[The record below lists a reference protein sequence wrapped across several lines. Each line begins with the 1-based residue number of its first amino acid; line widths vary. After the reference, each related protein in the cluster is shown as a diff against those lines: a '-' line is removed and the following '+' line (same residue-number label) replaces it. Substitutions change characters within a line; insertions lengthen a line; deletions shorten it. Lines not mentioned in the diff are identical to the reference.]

1 MVKRGPDDLQSFV
14 GPASTATQELKQWAV
29 VTGARLLRQL
39 LALFIAQAFEE
50 VLQLLLVHSYIQLI
64 GQALLERLDELQRLT
79 NHVLHEPDDLVP
91 AAPHL
96 LKVRD
101 FIQRIFSQR

>member
-1 MVKRGPDDLQSFV
+1 MQLGSNDLQGFV
-14 GPASTATQELKQWAV
+14 GSASTATQELKQRAV
-29 VTGARLLRQL
+29 VTDVRLLGQL
-39 LALFIAQAFEE
+39 LALLIAQAIEE

-64 GQALLERLDELQRLT
+64 GQALLKRFDELKRLT
-79 NHVLHEPDDLVP
+79 DHMLHEPNDLVP

-101 FIQRIFSQR
+101 FIQGILSQR